1 MANIPFRFKPRE
13 YQLPL
18 LRALQGGAKRAVICW
33 HRRSGKDKVCLNA
46 MIKAIAEKESN
57 GVIGTYFYFFPTFT
71 QGRRVLW
78 DGMDKDGFR
87 FMDHFP
93 KDFVAKVYEGDMK
106 VVTRMGSVFQVIGT
120 DNIDAIMGTNPLG
133 CVFSEYSLQNPNAW
147 DLIRPI
153 LAENGGWAIFNF
165 TPRGMNHAHTILQ
178 MAKEQDWFNE
188 VLTVAISEE
197 VLKTE
202 QQQMPQAFFQ
212 REYFCQFREG
222 ADQFFKNFRR
232 LVVPVTSRQTEG
244 RKFRLGVDLAK
255 YQDFTVIAPLDLST
269 FTIGEL
275 DRFNGF
281 DYVLQEAKIEAAY
294 HRYNK
299 AVVYIDSTGV
309 GDPIVDHLRVR
320 GIRLEPYKFNEQSRN
335 DLLTNLQIL
344 LEQGTIQLPNDEQ
357 LLSELE
363 SFRYELSDRGRLRI
377 AVPENL
383 HDDSV
388 MAVALAVWNLP
399 AKTVPQEDFW
409 TMHQPFK
416 FKDLTEDWWNGV

>member
-1 MANIPFRFKPRE
+1 
-13 YQLPL
+13 
-18 LRALQGGAKRAVICW
+18 
-33 HRRSGKDKVCLNA
+33 
-46 MIKAIAEKESN
+46 
-57 GVIGTYFYFFPTFT
+57 
-71 QGRRVLW
+71 
-78 DGMDKDGFR
+78 
-87 FMDHFP
+87 
-93 KDFVAKVYEGDMK
+93 
-106 VVTRMGSVFQVIGT
+106 
-120 DNIDAIMGTNPLG
+120 
-133 CVFSEYSLQNPNAW
+133 
-147 DLIRPI
+147 
-153 LAENGGWAIFNF
+153 
-165 TPRGMNHAHTILQ
+165 MNHAHTILQ

-188 VLTVAISEE
+188 VLTVEDTKAISEE